1 MTDKEQ
7 AYQDYMSGM
16 KYKDIAS
23 KLGISI
29 NTIKSWKKR
38 HNWQRGAPPATKKE
52 KHQKNA
58 PQVAPPAIDQL
69 DSNIQ
74 LTDKQKMFCVYYLT
88 RFNATWAYMKAY
100 DVTYNTAMV
109 NGNRLLRNA
118 YIKQQ
123 LAELKKAQETEL
135 YINATDILNEYVK
148 QATSNLGDYLKYD
161 VQEMVDK
168 KHKDVHGNYE
178 RYYSVQIKPE
188 DMDKVDMSLVKSFH
202 RGKDGLVIEL
212 YDKQKAMQVLLD
224 RLPEAKLTSEQKDS
238 FLNAI
243 IAAKKGK
250 EKE

>member
-38 HNWQRGAPPATKKE
+38 HNWQRGAPPDKVQPKG
-52 KHQKNA
+52 KSA
-58 PQVAPPAIDQL
+58 PKVAPPVIDKL
-69 DSNIQ
+69 ESNSN
-74 LTDKQKMFCVYYLT
+74 LTDKQKLFCTYYLQ
-88 RFNATWAYMKAY
+88 RFNATWAYMKSYGVNY
-100 DVTYNTAMV
+100 DTARF
-109 NGNRLLRNA
+109 NGSRLLANDNV
-118 YIKQQ
+118 KKQ
-123 LAELKKAQETEL
+123 LAELKKAQATEL
-135 YINATDILNEYVK
+135 YITATDILKEYIK
-148 QATSNLGDYLKYD
+148 QATSNFGDYIRYD
-161 VQEMVDK
+161 VQDVVDK
-168 KHKDVHGNYE
+168 KHKDSNGKALHH
-178 RYYSVQIKPE
+178 YSISIRPE
-188 DMDKVDMSLVKSFH
+188 DMDKVDMSLVKSMH

-212 YDKQKAMQVLLD
+212 YDKQKAQQVLLD

>member
-1 MTDKEQ
+1 
-7 AYQDYMSGM
+7 M
-16 KYKDIAS
+16 KYKDIAA

-38 HNWQRGAPPATKKE
+38 HNWQRGAPPDKVQPKE
-52 KHQKNA
+52 KSAPKVA
-58 PQVAPPAIDQL
+58 PQVIDEL
-69 DSNIQ
+69 ESNTD
-74 LTDKQKMFCVYYLT
+74 LTDKQKLFCTYYLQ
-88 RFNATWAYMKAY
+88 RFNATWAYMQAY
-100 DVTYNTAMV
+100 GANYDTAMTE
-109 NGNRLLRNA
+109 GSRTLRKPKVKA
-118 YIKQQ
+118 Q
-123 LAELKKAQETEL
+123 LTELKKAQETEL
-135 YINATDILNEYVK
+135 YINANDILNEYVK

-168 KHKDVHGNYE
+168 KHKDAHGNYE

-224 RLPEAKLTSEQKDS
+224 RLPEAKLTDDQKDS
-238 FLNAI
+238 FLTAI